1 MSVYYEEEYVALP
14 RRRQNLQQAKM
25 YELDFAA
32 IFHKESFSRTTEGFL
47 LVVDLPSTIYCCG
60 WWQTKQA
67 LKNVAF
73 RLDFRCFE
81 CRVAYRSLLVQHEH

>member
-81 CRVAYRSLLVQHEH
+81 CRVA